1 MIYSQCKGEGFF
13 RESREVSDS
22 ARGKVVVR
30 ERRDVTDSA
39 RGNGFGRERRDV
51 TDIRGERSRSGETC
65 YYRQFKWESV
75 RLAVT

>member
-1 MIYSQCKGEGFF
+1 M
-13 RESREVSDS
+13 
-22 ARGKVVVR
+22 VVR

-51 TDIRGERSRSGETC
+51 IDSRGERSRSGETC
-65 YYRQFKWESV
+65 YYRQCKWESV